1 MATTFFK
8 DIINPHFDQKAL
20 LDIRSGG
27 KVLVIS
33 DFHMGNGGRTDDLI
47 RNASLLKDLLKE
59 YYLPNDYHL
68 ILNGDIEELQ
78 RFSLS
83 CLRKKT
89 DYTKILAIM
98 MKAFS
103 LKKNIPTNCIMRCI
117 LRPASSRFMSFM
129 DINLPRCTMNIITL
143 LVWLCVIYQSPLG

>member
-1 MATTFFK
+1 MAASFFK
-8 DIINPHFDQKAL
+8 DIINPQFDQMAS

-83 CLRKKT
+83 AVQKQWKKLYSVF
-89 DYTKILAIM
+89 DRFAE
-98 MKAFS
+98 
-103 LKKNIPTNCIMRCI
+103 KNCRTN
-117 LRPASSRFMSFM
+117 
-129 DINLPRCTMNIITL
+129 
-143 LVWLCVIYQSPLG
+143 